1 VVVKQLLTIKGSD
14 VVSVGP
20 STSVKEVAQLLNEKR
35 IGCVI
40 IKQRDGKVVGL
51 VSERDIVRCIT
62 EQDGRSAVEQ
72 PVSEIMSRNLMVCD
86 PDSALDKL
94 IVEMTKHRI
103 RHLPVMD
110 GDQLIGLV
118 SVGDLLNLRIAELED
133 GGRTRFEG
141 LFQRKGLRPL
151 QPKDGS

>member
-1 VVVKQLLTIKGSD
+1 MEVKELLTIKGSD

-20 STSVKEVAQLLNEKR
+20 SASVKEAAQLLSSKK
-35 IGCVI
+35 IGSIVV
-40 IKQRDGKVVGL
+40 KQSDGKIIGL

-62 EQDGRSAVEQ
+62 EQDGNHAVQQ
-72 PVSEIMSRNLMVCD
+72 PVSDIMSKDLMVCD
-86 PDSALDKL
+86 PDSAVEVL

-110 GDQLIGLV
+110 GEQLAGLV

-133 GGRTRFEG
+133 AGRSRFEG
-141 LFQRKGLRPL
+141 LFQKKGLRSL
-151 QPKDGS
+151 